1 MNNQNWWQPQVTS
14 NVITVTSLEEAIMR
28 STTRNSDMTYFHQD
42 QNIFYRVKV
51 DMEGRK
57 TWAQF
62 NYNVPDPNTNVP
74 ATRADIQALADR
86 IAKLENLNMNG
97 NVEVNNNVEFNGQN
111 NVSAGKPTEWQ
122 SS

>member
-1 MNNQNWWQPQVTS
+1 MNNQNWWQPQITS

-86 IAKLENLNMNG
+86 IVKLENLNG
-97 NVEVNNNVEFNGQN
+97 NVEVNNNAEFNGQN
-111 NVSAGKPTEWQ
+111 NVSTSKSTEWQ
-122 SS
+122 SN